1 MESGAMTGLL
11 QGTWRRAA
19 RRIGATGVVGLAVL
33 LLAVVVGASIPGLAR
48 QSDELR
54 AALASRA
61 QEIARK
67 GQSVRRGVPGGER
80 IGEFVNAFPQLSH
93 SAEDLGQVFAAA
105 QRYSVDLPKGEY
117 VLKAEPNA
125 PLVSFTATFPVRS
138 EYGAIKAFTADV
150 LTTLP
155 HVSMDE
161 LRMARSDAG
170 SGVLDAVIRFT
181 FVYRGS

>member
-1 MESGAMTGLL
+1 MTGLL
-11 QGTWRRAA
+11 QGLWRRAA
-19 RRIGATGVVGLAVL
+19 RKLGATGVAGLAVL
-33 LLAVVVGASIPGLAR
+33 LLALAVGASIPGLAR

-61 QEIARK
+61 EDIARK

-93 SAEDLGQVFAAA
+93 SAEDLEQVFAAA
-105 QRYSVDLPKGEY
+105 QRYSVGLPKGEY